1 MLGTDEVTPPVLGVS
16 PVTLMTKG
24 AGACPEKGMEVRRDV
39 EHQERLRELWGLIL
53 KKKSLR
59 GNLLALP

>member
-1 MLGTDEVTPPVLGVS
+1 M
-16 PVTLMTKG
+16 TLMTKG

-53 KKKSLR
+53 KKKRLR